1 MADAK
6 LSRLFERYRAKN
18 DLAALAEVFDAVS
31 PELLRV
37 ARHLAG
43 RRGDPED
50 LVQATFL
57 AAIERASTFD
67 AERPLVPWLVGILIN
82 QSRLARRR
90 LSPNIDDETTVVPTD
105 ATQGTELEAGE
116 LNEAVTKALG
126 ELPDSYKDVLV
137 AHLAEGKKP
146 HEIARDL
153 GRPQG
158 TVRAQ
163 IHRGLR
169 LLRRS
174 MPVGLSL
181 GALAMFR
188 GTGLAQ
194 VRQQVLAE
202 AARRAGLPPPAAT
215 SAALRISAVSV
226 GIAVIVGA
234 LWFALRAATPETAL
248 ERVASADAAPLESP
262 AATQRASAAVER
274 APEPAAVAPG
284 QPPPPV
290 PGATLGTL
298 VVFVQRGDDP
308 TPVAGQRVRLL
319 PWGDPRWFERVE
331 EGVSDRDGIVRFE
344 DQGPGRAG
352 VFADD
357 GSHAREWIVAGR
369 EMTVKLQLVAGVR
382 VTGRVVDARG
392 RPVAGALV
400 DVIDEFGAPPAQSS
414 APTGATGEFTLE
426 GVDRLHWVA
435 ARKDGVSPS
444 RSQWLGV
451 PAFGDATARVELVLG
466 GPGALVRGRVVDEL
480 GAPVAN
486 ASVRLEHA
494 NDRSPVWSGD
504 GAVSVDP
511 PAAYVSTDADGRFA
525 VDGVPSRRVRV
536 GVEAAR
542 FARAELAL
550 EAGERGFDDVVLRLE
565 RGGSLRGVAR
575 YVDGQL
581 AAGATIEVHVE
592 GFSAPLVA
600 RSGPDGAYEFPNV
613 PRGVHELRAR
623 ESIGPVTRES
633 LEFGP
638 QQMRAWDPRIEHQRF
653 ISGRVVGEDGRFV
666 KVWLVRAVPETPS
679 DAARARPLETWI
691 GENVPGSFESTLMQA
706 YMETGV
712 FYAPCTG
719 DGPHRL
725 ELRAR
730 KQWRGNVYDAFP
742 NIPAGATDVVVRVK
756 KPQATVHGVVLGADR
771 KPLDRCRVLA
781 ISNALSGQITAE
793 MQAETGAFKLELMP
807 GEYELVA
814 WGAGEPLRHLGRY
827 TFEPTEHRK
836 LETFVFAPQG
846 SLRARFQAADGA
858 LPPQAL
864 ALDLRTREGLR
875 VECAREGELVVAD
888 GLAPGAYELTATS
901 GTVRRTFAFDVVPG
915 ERSEP
920 AFAW

>member
-90 LSPNIDDETTVVPTD
+90 LSPNLDDETSVVPTD

-126 ELPDSYKDVLV
+126 ELPESYKDVLV

-194 VRQQVLAE
+194 VRAEVLAQ
-202 AARRAGLPPPAAT
+202 AARRAGLPPPVAT
-215 SAALRISAVSV
+215 SAALRISALSLGV
-226 GIAVIVGA
+226 AVISCA
-234 LWFALRAATPETAL
+234 LWFAWRSEEPDAAL
-248 ERVASADAAPLESP
+248 ERVAISDAAALEAPP
-262 AATQRASAAVER
+262 ASARVSAAVER
-274 APEPAAVAPG
+274 PPSPAAVAPG

-290 PGATLGTL
+290 PGATHGTL

-308 TPVAGQRVRLL
+308 TPIAGQRVRLL
-319 PWGDPRWFERVE
+319 PWGEPRWFERVD
-331 EGVSDRDGIVRFE
+331 EGVSDRNGIVRFE
-344 DQGPGRAG
+344 NQGPGRAG

-369 EMTVKLQLVAGVR
+369 EMTVKLTLVAGVR
-382 VTGRVVDARG
+382 VSGRVVDARG
-392 RPVAGALV
+392 APVAGALV
-400 DVIDEFGAPPAQSS
+400 DVIDEFDAPPAQTS
-414 APTGATGEFTLE
+414 APTDAAGEFVLE

-435 ARKDGVSPS
+435 ARKERAGTS
-444 RSQWLGV
+444 RSLWLGV
-451 PAFGDATARVELVLG
+451 PSFGDATARVELVLG
-466 GPGALVRGRVVDEL
+466 PPGALVRGRVVDEL
-480 GAPVAN
+480 GEPVAN
-486 ASVRLEHA
+486 ASVRLEHTH
-494 NDRSPVWSGD
+494 DRAPTWGGD
-504 GAVSVDP
+504 GSVRVDP
-511 PAAYVSTDADGRFA
+511 PASFVRTDGEGRFA
-525 VDGVPSRRVRV
+525 IDGVPSKRVRV
-536 GVEAAR
+536 AAEAPD
-542 FARAELAL
+542 FARAELAV
-550 EAGERGFDDVVLRLE
+550 EAGDPGFDDVVLRLE

-575 YVDGQL
+575 YADGQV
-581 AAGATIEVHVE
+581 ASGATIEAHVE
-592 GFSAPLVA
+592 GFSAPIVA
-600 RSGPDGAYEFPNV
+600 RSGADGAYTFPHV
-613 PRGVHELRAR
+613 PRGTHLVCAR
-623 ESIGPVTRES
+623 EATGPTTRETI
-633 LEFGP
+633 EFGP
-638 QQMRAWDPRIEHQRF
+638 QQRREWDPRIERQRF
-653 ISGRVVGEDGRFV
+653 ITGRVVGEDGRLV
-666 KVWLVRAVPETPS
+666 KVWLVRAVPETVP
-679 DAARARPLETWI
+679 DGPRASPLQTWI
-691 GENVPGSFESTLMQA
+691 SENVPGSFESTLMQA

-771 KPLDRCRVLA
+771 KPLARCRVLA

-793 MQAETGAFKLELMP
+793 VQAETGAFTLELMP
-807 GEYELVA
+807 GEYELVV
-814 WGAGEPLRHLGRY
+814 WGAGQPLRHLGRHA
-827 TFEPTEHRK
+827 FEPTEHRR
-836 LETFVFAPQG
+836 LEPFVLAPQG
-846 SLRARFQAADGA
+846 SLRARFRASDGE
-858 LPPQAL
+858 LPPATL
-864 ALDLRTREGLR
+864 ALELRTREGLR
-875 VECAREGELVVAD
+875 VECARDGEFVTAA
-888 GLAPGAYELTATS
+888 GLAPGGYELTATS
-901 GTVRRTFAFDVVPG
+901 GSSRRTFEFDVAPG

-920 AFAW
+920 TFAW

>member
-6 LSRLFERYRAKN
+6 LSRLFERYRTKN

-90 LSPNIDDETTVVPTD
+90 LSPNLDEETTVVPTS
-105 ATQGTELEAGE
+105 ATQELDLEAGE
-116 LNEAVTKALG
+116 LNEAVSKALG

-188 GTGLAQ
+188 GSGLAQ
-194 VRQQVLAE
+194 VRRDVLAE
-202 AARRAGLPPPAAT
+202 AARRAGLPPPAAP
-215 SAALRISAVSV
+215 SAAVRISASSI
-226 GIAVIVGA
+226 GIAVVCGA
-234 LWFALRAATPETAL
+234 LWLALRPAASESAL
-248 ERVASADAAPLESP
+248 ERVASANVADLEAPASSPRVPAAAERAPDAAP
-262 AATQRASAAVER
+262 AAAA
-274 APEPAAVAPG
+274 

-290 PGATLGTL
+290 PGATHGTL
-298 VVFVQRGDDP
+298 VVVVQRGDDP
-308 TPVAGQRVRLL
+308 TPIAGQRVRLL
-319 PWGDPRWFERVE
+319 PWGDPRWFERVD

-344 DQGPGRAG
+344 RQSPGRAG

-369 EMTVKLQLVAGVR
+369 EMTVKLQLAAGVR
-382 VTGRVVDARG
+382 VTGRVVDASG

-400 DVIDEFGAPPAQSS
+400 DVIDEFDAPPAQTS
-414 APTGATGEFTLE
+414 APTDAAGEFVLE
-426 GVDRLHWVA
+426 GVDRMHWVA
-435 ARKDGVSPS
+435 ARHERVSPS
-444 RSQWLGV
+444 RCHWLGI

-480 GAPVAN
+480 GAPVAS
-486 ASVRLEHA
+486 ARVRIEHA
-494 NDRSPVWSGD
+494 NDRAPVFGGD
-504 GAVSVDP
+504 GSVRADP
-511 PAAYVSTDADGRFA
+511 PAAYVATDDDGRFELA
-525 VDGVPSRRVRV
+525 GVPSQRVRV

-542 FARAELAL
+542 FARAEIAL
-550 EAGERGFDDVVLRLE
+550 EAGERGFDEVVFRLE
-565 RGGSLRGVAR
+565 RGGSLSGVAR
-575 YVDGQL
+575 YSDGQL
-581 AAGATIEVHVE
+581 APGASIEVHVE

-600 RSGPDGAYEFPNV
+600 RCDSAGAYSFPNV
-613 PRGVHELRAR
+613 PRGAHALVAR
-623 ESIGPVTRES
+623 EGLGPTTRET

-638 QQMRAWDPRIEHQRF
+638 QQVRAWDPRIERQRF
-653 ISGRVVGEDGRFV
+653 ITGRVVGEDGRFV

-691 GENVPGSFESTLMQA
+691 RENVPGSFEETLMQA

-712 FYAPCTG
+712 FHAPCTG

-730 KQWRGNVYDAFP
+730 RQWRGNVYDAFP

-771 KPLDRCRVLA
+771 LPLAHCRVLA

-793 MQAETGAFKLELMP
+793 MQPATGAFKLELMP

-814 WGAGEPLRHLGRY
+814 WGAGEPMRHLGRY
-827 TFEPTEHRK
+827 TFEPTEHRR
-836 LETFVFAPQG
+836 LEPFVFAPQG
-846 SLRARFQAADGA
+846 GMRARFQAADGE
-858 LPPQAL
+858 PPPFAFEL
-864 ALDLRTREGLR
+864 CTREGLR

-888 GLAPGAYELTATS
+888 GLAPGGYELTATS
-901 GTVRRTFAFDVVPG
+901 ASARRTFAFDVAPG
-915 ERSEP
+915 ERSELVL
-920 AFAW
+920 AW